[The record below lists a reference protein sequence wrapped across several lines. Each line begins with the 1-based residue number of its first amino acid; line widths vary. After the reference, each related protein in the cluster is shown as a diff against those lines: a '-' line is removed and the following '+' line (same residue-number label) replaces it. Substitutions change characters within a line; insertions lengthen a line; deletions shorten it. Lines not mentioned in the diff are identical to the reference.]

1 MPDPASSHP
10 SFSFVSKGLPNDT
23 FTVVR
28 FRGEEHISGCYRFEI
43 MLSSKKSDIDFSKV
57 LKDPAT
63 LSIRSSGGSALP
75 VNGIVTSF
83 ELTKRLGDTMIY
95 NAVLMPRLFRLTL
108 IHQNRIFLDK
118 SMQEIL
124 TKQLEDGGLDRHD
137 FQFNLHSPGQ
147 KLEYVCQFRE
157 TNLEFM
163 NHRMEDLGW
172 YFFFRQENSGEKLVI
187 TDMKDAHTPFRNKST
202 LTFVEPSG
210 LESQHLD
217 ECVHAFVCRQQLIP
231 GKITTRNYNYRKP
244 SLDVRGTCTLSS
256 ANTQEVYLYGGNYDM
271 PEDAKS
277 AARTLADEYLCRERI
292 YHAESSVTGVIPGS
306 LFTLSGHFRNDFN
319 REYLVVSISHEGNQ
333 ECFKPQEN
341 GHATGNEKQDHPWY
355 RNSFTAIESNR
366 QFRPE
371 RLTEPSRFY
380 GTLNAR
386 VDASGNGDY
395 AEIDDA
401 GRYKVILPFD
411 MESRE
416 PGKASCW
423 IRMMQPYGGK
433 NEGMY
438 FPLRKDTEVLLTFID
453 GNPDRP
459 VIAGVLPN
467 IVTPSSV
474 IDKNASM
481 GKIASPSGQVIHF
494 EDKRQKESLLV
505 YSKPGASWVRF
516 GEGLDN
522 KTGINDDDP
531 KPGIKIN
538 TEKHLYIN
546 AKEESKTTYSKDYT
560 LNVVGDM
567 TTNIQGDL
575 KEIFNS
581 DKTQTIK
588 GDYKGLYEGD
598 KTLICLGKYSASWND
613 KVNYTYK
620 SSADYAFEDKVVE
633 AFKKEKSE
641 IYSAKRN
648 TILKAG
654 ATQMINGKIETKGEE
669 KKEVFANEEY
679 IRNNIKNT
687 SSKVTN
693 VAGMVENTIQKETNN
708 CQMSTNNFM
717 TLQNAGQTISITAA
731 QINIM

>member
-1 MPDPASSHP
+1 M
-10 SFSFVSKGLPNDT
+10 
-23 FTVVR
+23 
-28 FRGEEHISGCYRFEI
+28 Y
-43 MLSSKKSDIDFSKV
+43 
-57 LKDPAT
+57 
-63 LSIRSSGGSALP
+63 
-75 VNGIVTSF
+75 
-83 ELTKRLGDTMIY
+83 
-95 NAVLMPRLFRLTL
+95 
-108 IHQNRIFLDK
+108 
-118 SMQEIL
+118 
-124 TKQLEDGGLDRHD
+124 
-137 FQFNLHSPGQ
+137 
-147 KLEYVCQFRE
+147 
-157 TNLEFM
+157 
-163 NHRMEDLGW
+163 
-172 YFFFRQENSGEKLVI
+172 
-187 TDMKDAHTPFRNKST
+187 
-202 LTFVEPSG
+202 
-210 LESQHLD
+210 
-217 ECVHAFVCRQQLIP
+217 
-231 GKITTRNYNYRKP
+231 
-244 SLDVRGTCTLSS
+244 
-256 ANTQEVYLYGGNYDM
+256 
-271 PEDAKS
+271 
-277 AARTLADEYLCRERI
+277 
-292 YHAESSVTGVIPGS
+292 PGS
-306 LFTLSGHFRNDFN
+306 LFTLSNHYRKDFN
-319 REYLVVSISHEGNQ
+319 REYLVVSVTHEGSQ
-333 ECFKPQEN
+333 ECFLPQEN
-341 GHATGNEKQDHPWY
+341 AHGSGTDKPNQPWY
-355 RNSFTAIESNR
+355 RNSFTATESSQ

-386 VDASGNGDY
+386 IDASGNGDY
-395 AEIDDA
+395 AELDDA

-411 MESRE
+411 MENRE

-433 NEGMY
+433 KEGMH
-438 FPLRKDTEVLLTFID
+438 FPLRKETEVLLTFID

-459 VIAGVLPN
+459 VIAGALPN
-467 IVTPSSV
+467 VVTPSPV

-481 GKIASPSGQVIHF
+481 GKIASPSGHVIHF

-505 YSKPGASWVRF
+505 YSKPGASWMRF

-531 KPGIKIN
+531 KPGIRIN

-546 AKEESKTTYSKDYT
+546 AEEESKTTYSKDYT

-598 KTLICLGKYSASWND
+598 KTLICLGKYSGSWND

-654 ATQMINGKIETKGEE
+654 ATQMITGKIETKGEE
-669 KKEVFANEEY
+669 KKEMFNNEEY

-687 SSKVTN
+687 STKETN
-693 VAGMVENTIQKETNN
+693 IANIVENTVLKETNN
-708 CQMSTNNFM
+708 CQMSVNNYM
-717 TLQNAGQTISITAA
+717 SLQTTGQSVNLSASQLSI
-731 QINIM
+731 I